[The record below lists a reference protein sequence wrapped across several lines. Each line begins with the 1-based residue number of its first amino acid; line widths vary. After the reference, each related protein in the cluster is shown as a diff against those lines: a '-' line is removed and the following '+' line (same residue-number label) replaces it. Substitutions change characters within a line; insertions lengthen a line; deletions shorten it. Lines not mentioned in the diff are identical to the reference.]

1 MSDTAEI
8 KIKSPR
14 EVAVNFRVPSWS
26 KNTLINGKAA
36 NAGWHKLRIG
46 KGETS
51 IKIEFDM
58 TPRVINS
65 DLSSEYYSGEDMR
78 VMRWLGYDEACR
90 KDLLPIMRHSAA
102 ATIKRGP
109 LLLAR
114 SKYIGN
120 TSAEMFSSPSV
131 NNAGAKCELT
141 PENRAIHGG
150 NGRQK

>member
-1 MSDTAEI
+1 MEQMMADIESMGGELFVNFYSPYKGRISDVEVEVLGNYPVSDTAEI

-65 DLSSEYYSGEDMR
+65 DLSSEYYS
-78 VMRWLGYDEACR
+78 VACAQQIHR
-90 KDLLPIMRHSAA
+90 QH
-102 ATIKRGP
+102 KRG
-109 LLLAR
+109 
-114 SKYIGN
+114 N
-120 TSAEMFSSPSV
+120 VFVAERKQCRGKV
-131 NNAGAKCELT
+131 
-141 PENRAIHGG
+141 
-150 NGRQK
+150 